1 MIYRNITA
9 FHSPLPTITFGGA
22 SISGEGGGYGFG
34 AMSEGEAE
42 RLLKRAWEQGINL
55 FDTAPIY
62 GFGLSEERL
71 GKYLP
76 KEAMVISKS
85 GVDWHET
92 KRVNMTNSPV
102 HTERMLHESLK
113 RLKRDVIDIYMIHW
127 PDTKYDIREPLAV
140 LKKAQEEG
148 KIKHIGLCNTNLEDL
163 TRAREICQVE
173 VIQSELNL
181 FNSESFDRLKDEWKE
196 TFSMSWGTFDKGI
209 LTGRVTK
216 ERKYDKSDSRH
227 SAPWWNKKDVL
238 KKIERTEQ
246 LKNIL
251 PEFGLSLQEFCLH
264 YNLYY
269 YGLSTVLI
277 GFKSEADIVQMT
289 SNLQQKLMRERI
301 EEVLVLWNNYE

>member
-1 MIYRNITA
+1 MIYRNIAA
-9 FHSPLPTITFGGA
+9 FHSPLPVITFGGA

-34 AMSEGEAE
+34 AMSESEAE
-42 RLLKRAWEQGINL
+42 KLLKRAWEQGINL

-76 KEAMVISKS
+76 KEAMIISKS

-181 FNSESFDRLKDEWKE
+181 FNSGAFDCLKEEWKE

>member
-1 MIYRNITA
+1 MIYRNIAA
-9 FHSPLPTITFGGA
+9 FHSPLPVITFGGA

-42 RLLKRAWEQGINL
+42 KLLKRAWEQGINL

-76 KEAMVISKS
+76 KEAMIISKS

-127 PDTKYDIREPLAV
+127 PDTKFDIREPLAV

-181 FNSESFDRLKDEWKE
+181 FNSGAFDSLKEEWKE

>member
-1 MIYRNITA
+1 MIYRNIAA
-9 FHSPLPTITFGGA
+9 FHSPLPVITFGGA

-34 AMSEGEAE
+34 AMSEAEAE
-42 RLLKRAWEQGINL
+42 KLLKRAWEQGINL

-76 KEAMVISKS
+76 KEAMIISKS

-127 PDTKYDIREPLAV
+127 PDTKFDIREPLAV

-181 FNSESFDRLKDEWKE
+181 FNSGAFDSLKEEWKE

>member
-1 MIYRNITA
+1 MIYRNIA
-9 FHSPLPTITFGGA
+9 VFNSPLPVITFGGA

-34 AMSEGEAE
+34 AMNEGEAE
-42 RLLKRAWEQGINL
+42 RLLKVAWDQGINL

-113 RLKRDVIDIYMIHW
+113 RLKREIIDIYMIHW
-127 PDTKYDIREPLAV
+127 PDSKYDIREPLAV

-163 TRAREICQVE
+163 ARAREICQVE

-181 FNSESFDRLKDEWKE
+181 FNSAPFDCLKDEWKE

-209 LTGRVTK
+209 LTGRVTR

-246 LKNIL
+246 LKKIL